1 MVASDSRLLHDGIER
16 LLAPL
21 GLRLSWIAA
30 DGSSREKSA
39 IKAKAIGC
47 WRLFSKQDP
56 SESVILCTDYG
67 EGVIGYGKLETLQGE
82 LCSGISRI
90 WVDGH
95 YVENP
100 YLGCRSLEEMQIKC
114 DLLGA
119 SSKRKVACSG

>member
-1 MVASDSRLLHDGIER
+1 MVASGSQILRGSIEQ

-30 DGSSREKSA
+30 YGSSREKFA
-39 IKAKAIGC
+39 AKAKAIGC

-56 SESVILCTDYG
+56 SEPIILYTDYG
-67 EGVIGYGKLETLQGE
+67 EGVIGYGKLETLQGD

-95 YVENP
+95 YVKNP
-100 YLGCRSLEEMQIKC
+100 YLGCRSLEEMMVRC

-119 SSKRKVACSG
+119 